1 MWHTD
6 SYPLGFNI
14 VKYSNPEVDALLE
27 EALSELDQERRV
39 ELYTE
44 MQNLVLRDLPMAVL
58 DFPQGLQ
65 GVNQRVHNLYPNSVN
80 TRFNP
85 ETWWIES

>member
-1 MWHTD
+1 
-6 SYPLGFNI
+6 
-14 VKYSNPEVDALLE
+14 
-27 EALSELDQERRV
+27 
-39 ELYTE
+39 
-44 MQNLVLRDLPMAVL
+44 MAVL